1 MRSCR
6 LIHETHTEVV
16 EDLDAGLAEARA
28 RDALLW
34 IQLDHPDVAAFSDVA
49 VTLGLHPLAVED
61 AVQARDRPK
70 LDRYE
75 DHQFVSLMTLRSAD
89 ATAPLEI
96 GRVMVFV
103 GDAFVVTVRQEHGDT
118 LERARQRLQ
127 RLSAKQPSAM
137 DVLHA
142 VSAVVVDDLSTIS
155 SRVEGSLLASA
166 ERLFGDAPSDEA
178 HALYQVTRRLLSM
191 AHAVQPLI
199 EPLRH
204 LSTGATGGVDG
215 EAARRFQD
223 VLDHVL
229 VVDREVRAHS
239 ELLAHLRGSNDSR
252 IELQQNTD
260 MRKIAAWAAVIAVPT
275 AITGFY
281 GMNVPYPGFGATGG
295 LVMAV
300 VMQVSLAITVF
311 VVLRRRGWL

>member
-6 LIHETHTEVV
+6 LIHETQTEVV

-75 DHQFVSLMTLRSAD
+75 DHQFVSLMTLRSAE

-118 LERARQRLQ
+118 LERARQRLH

-137 DVLHA
+137 DVLYA

-204 LSTGATGGVDG
+204 LSTGATGGADG

-295 LVMAV
+295 LVVAV